1 MTPRRTLACALAATL
16 LLAACGGGDEASK
29 PADQV
34 MQDTATAL
42 KAAKSFHLAVVVDT
56 GTQGGGKLDISAD
69 VVAPNTVSGTITEA
83 GVTGRFVFAGG
94 KVYLQGRDFL
104 SALAGQQAATQIGD
118 KWVVAPASAAGSG
131 VGQIADMQKFADCL
145 VQNHGT
151 LSKSTGKLGGQDA
164 VILTDKADKA
174 GTQPG
179 KLYVAASGTPYPLE
193 LQITGPT
200 TPGTPASSACA
211 STGSSTGNL
220 TFSDYGKSYSIAA
233 PTGAVDLS
241 GGG

>member
-1 MTPRRTLACALAATL
+1 MIPYRIFSRLVV
-16 LLAACGGGDEASK
+16 GMI
-29 PADQV
+29 V
-34 MQDTATAL
+34 TATIGQTT
-42 KAAKSFHLAVVVDT
+42 AA
-56 GTQGGGKLDISAD
+56 Q
-69 VVAPNTVSGTITEA
+69 TIAIT
-83 GVTGRFVFAGG
+83 GG

-104 SALAGQQAATQIGD
+104 SALAGQQAAAQIGD

-164 VILTDKADKA
+164 VILTDKADKP

-179 KLYVAASGTPYPLE
+179 KLYVAASGTPYPLQ

-200 TPGTPASSACA
+200 TPGAAATSTCA
-211 STGSSTGNL
+211 STGSSTGSL

-241 GGG
+241 GG